1 MKRTMK
7 YVGGGVIVILMVG
20 NLVLGVNNR
29 RKIKENKEDVK
40 LLYAHTILKGKII
53 NRMGKIVKELIR
65 TVNPEKRKGIK

>member
-29 RKIKENKEDVK
+29 RKIKENKEDV
-40 LLYAHTILKGKII
+40 TILKGKII